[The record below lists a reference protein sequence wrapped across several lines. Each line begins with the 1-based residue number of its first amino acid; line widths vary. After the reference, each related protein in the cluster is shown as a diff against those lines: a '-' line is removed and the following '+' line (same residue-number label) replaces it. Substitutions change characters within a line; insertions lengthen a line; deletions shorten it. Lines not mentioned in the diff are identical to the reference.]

1 MITAARVT
9 DHVGLYC
16 LQYEKVLLLWLLAG
30 CSFRELLCMLCI
42 PAEPFPVW
50 NTPFF
55 TYDFMLVQFF
65 FFLFRCLHH
74 ILANF
79 YICFLC
85 S

>member
-42 PAEPFPVW
+42 PAEPFPIW

-55 TYDFMLVQFF
+55 TYDFMLVHFF
-65 FFLFRCLHH
+65 FPL
-74 ILANF
+74 
-79 YICFLC
+79 
-85 S
+85 

>member
-1 MITAARVT
+1 MFCQSFCLVCIMITAARVT
-9 DHVGLYC
+9 DHFGLYC

-42 PAEPFPVW
+42 PAEPFPIW

-65 FFLFRCLHH
+65 FSSLDVC
-74 ILANF
+74 II
-79 YICFLC
+79 Y
-85 S
+85 